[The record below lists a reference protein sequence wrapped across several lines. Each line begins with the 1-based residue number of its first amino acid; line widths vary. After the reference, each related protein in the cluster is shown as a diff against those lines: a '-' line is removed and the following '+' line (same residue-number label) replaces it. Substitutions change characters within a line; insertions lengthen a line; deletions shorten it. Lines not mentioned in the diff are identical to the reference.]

1 MRYTPNTVGD
11 PRTQAE
17 LERIGQALAE
27 PDVGVVTYELMH
39 AKPAKAIA
47 GQVCYFA
54 PGVTS
59 SGSAEGLYILKS
71 SGWVL
76 LG

>member
-1 MRYTPNTVGD
+1 MRYAPNQVAD
-11 PRTQAE
+11 PRTGAE
-17 LERIGQALAE
+17 LERIAQALAE
-27 PDVGVVTYELMH
+27 PELDLAQFALLH
-39 AKPAKAIA
+39 AKPAKALA

-54 PGVTS
+54 AGVTS
-59 SGSAEGLYILKS
+59 SGSSEGLYILKS

>member
-27 PDVGVVTYELMH
+27 PELDLAQFTLMH
-39 AKPAKAIA
+39 AKPEKARA